1 MSDQD
6 RTRQDAADDVTV
18 AKLMNLAGPRAA
30 VPADVERRV
39 YGAVRNEWETATK
52 RKGGAMR
59 WALPLALAASVVV
72 AIGLMR
78 NEPVTP
84 TMVVG
89 TVMRV
94 TGPGNGLAAGDAV
107 HRGDTLRTSPGQGIS
122 IATSDGLSL
131 RIAPDTEIV
140 FEAADVVSMAAGEVY
155 ADSGERAFL
164 DRHIRIETPFG
175 SATDLGTQ
183 FSVRYSGDAMSV
195 AVREGS
201 VNVIDQQDQPAAYV
215 ADVGER
221 LILRRGQDI
230 AIEQVSVR
238 DPSWDWAVALA
249 PTFDIENQSLLEF
262 LKWAAR
268 ETGRDLEF
276 EDDELRMQAMRTV
289 LHGSVMD
296 VTPDVAAESVLSTTG
311 FRYRIDEQ
319 RIAIIR

>member
-6 RTRQDAADDVTV
+6 RMKQEATDDVAV
-18 AKLMNLAGPRAA
+18 AKLMKLAGPRAA
-30 VPADVERRV
+30 VPADVQRRV
-39 YGAVRNEWETATK
+39 YGAVRSEWEAAT
-52 RKGGAMR
+52 RRSGVTR
-59 WALPLALAASVVV
+59 WALPLALAASVIV
-72 AIGLMR
+72 AVGLMR
-78 NEPVTP
+78 DEPVAP

-94 TGPGNGLAAGDAV
+94 TGPANGLAAGDPV
-107 HRGDTLRTSPGQGIS
+107 HRGDTLLTAPGQGLS
-122 IATSDGLSL
+122 ITTSDGLSL

-140 FEAADVVSMAAGEVY
+140 FEGTDVVSMAAGQVY

-164 DRHIRIETPFG
+164 DRHIRIDTPFG

-183 FSVRYSGDAMSV
+183 FSVTYTGDIMSV

-201 VNVIDQQDQPAAYV
+201 VNVIDQQDQPAEYV

-221 LILRRGQDI
+221 LILRPGQDV
-230 AIEQVSVR
+230 AVEQVSVR

-249 PTFDIENQSLLEF
+249 PTFDIENQSLLDF

-268 ETGRDLEF
+268 ETGRNLEF

-289 LHGSVMD
+289 LHGSVTD
-296 VTPDVAAESVLSTTG
+296 FTPEEAAESVLSTTG
-311 FRYRIDEQ
+311 FRYRIDDQ

>member
-6 RTRQDAADDVTV
+6 RMKQEATDDVAV

-30 VPADVERRV
+30 VPADVQRRV
-39 YGAVRNEWETATK
+39 YGAVRSEWEAAT
-52 RKGGAMR
+52 RRSGVTR
-59 WALPLALAASVVV
+59 WALPLALAASVIV
-72 AIGLMR
+72 AVGLMR
-78 NEPVTP
+78 DEPVAP

-94 TGPGNGLAAGDAV
+94 TGPANGLAAGDSV
-107 HRGDTLRTSPGQGIS
+107 HRGDTLHTAPGQGLS
-122 IATSDGLSL
+122 VTTSDGLSL

-140 FEAADVVSMAAGEVY
+140 FEGTDVVSMAAGQVY

-164 DRHIRIETPFG
+164 DRHIRIDTPFG

-183 FSVRYSGDAMSV
+183 FSVSYTGDTMSV

-201 VNVIDQQDQPAAYV
+201 VNVIDQQDQPAEYV

-221 LILRRGQDI
+221 LVLRPGQDV
-230 AIEQVSVR
+230 AVEQVSVR

-249 PTFDIENQSLLEF
+249 PTFDIENQSLLDF

-268 ETGRDLEF
+268 ETGRNLEF

-289 LHGSVMD
+289 LHGSVTD
-296 VTPDVAAESVLSTTG
+296 FTPEEAAESVLSTTG
-311 FRYRIDEQ
+311 FRYRIDDQ

>member
-6 RTRQDAADDVTV
+6 RMKQEAADDMTV

-30 VPADVERRV
+30 VPADVQRRV
-39 YGAVRNEWETATK
+39 YGAVRSEWETAT
-52 RKGGAMR
+52 RRRSMTR

-72 AIGLMR
+72 AVGLMR
-78 NEPVTP
+78 DEPVAP

-94 TGPGNGLAAGDAV
+94 TGPASGLAAGDSV
-107 HRGDTLRTSPGQGIS
+107 SRGDTLRTAPGQGLS
-122 IATSDGLSL
+122 ITTSDGLSL

-140 FEAADVVSMAAGEVY
+140 FEGPDIVSMVAGQVY

-164 DRHIRIETPFG
+164 DRHIRIDTPFG

-183 FSVRYSGDAMSV
+183 FSVSYTGQTMSV

-201 VNVIDQQDQPAAYV
+201 VNVIDQQDQPAEYV
-215 ADVGER
+215 AEVGER
-221 LILRRGQDI
+221 LVLRPGQDVSV
-230 AIEQVSVR
+230 EQVSVR

-249 PTFDIENQSLLEF
+249 PTFDIENQSLLDF

-268 ETGRDLEF
+268 ETGRNLEF

-289 LHGSVMD
+289 LHGSVTD
-296 VTPDVAAESVLSTTG
+296 FTPEEAAESVLSTTG
-311 FRYRIDEQ
+311 FRYRIDDQ